1 METKEIIIGSQ
12 GGGIGDN
19 LQITPIFK
27 YFKNSIIEIK
37 DNDNGRKIA
46 PLYEGIANIVFKPN
60 PIFQEQ
66 SFNIY
71 GDIQKSHPLR
81 NGALNYLYIFNI
93 QDKVSPIPWILLKK
107 EEIEWAIE
115 FLKDYKNPLA
125 IVCSNSGYKIGSTAS
140 YRFLDFEKWQHI
152 INEYS
157 KKYTILQFGA
167 PNDTTDLNNII
178 PLLSLS
184 VRQMAAC
191 FHVIGK
197 CISIDTGPY
206 HLALAAGAYVKCL
219 VPTFGFT
226 TDYFFGNWSYSPD
239 MFDGEVRANYYTFED
254 YKTIFTDNIFF

>member
-1 METKEIIIGSQ
+1 MEIKEMIMGSQ

-46 PLYEGIANIVFKPN
+46 PLYEGMADIIFKPN

-71 GDIQKSHPLR
+71 GDTKRSYPLR

-107 EEIEWAIE
+107 EEIEWARE

-140 YRFLDFEKWQHI
+140 YRFLDFEK
-152 INEYS
+152 
-157 KKYTILQFGA
+157 
-167 PNDTTDLNNII
+167 
-178 PLLSLS
+178 
-184 VRQMAAC
+184 
-191 FHVIGK
+191 
-197 CISIDTGPY
+197 
-206 HLALAAGAYVKCL
+206 
-219 VPTFGFT
+219 
-226 TDYFFGNWSYSPD
+226 
-239 MFDGEVRANYYTFED
+239 
-254 YKTIFTDNIFF
+254 